1 MCVILCYFWILEKRE
16 NWDVEI
22 NELAHFAQIA
32 QIVHSNY
39 SNVLLNDSIYS
50 LNYSKLLNLLTQ
62 LLKITQ
68 FTHSK

>member
-22 NELAHFAQIA
+22 NELAHFAHFA
-32 QIVHSNY
+32 QIVRSNY

-62 LLKITQ
+62 NEQFTQ

>member
-1 MCVILCYFWILEKRE
+1 MCVILSYFWILEKRE

-22 NELAHFAQIA
+22 NELAHFAQFA
-32 QIVHSNY
+32 QIVRSNY

-62 LLKITQ
+62 NEQFTQ

>member
-1 MCVILCYFWILEKRE
+1 MCVILSYFWISEKRE

-32 QIVHSNY
+32 QIVHSNC
-39 SNVLLNDSIYS
+39 SNVLLNDSTYS

-62 LLKITQ
+62 NEQFTQ